1 MKSWRDLPGPAKAV
15 GIGIVGVVDAALDRD
30 PAAFEAAAGV
40 LTALPAEQSGLLLGA
55 LVRQLLEDGHVD
67 GLDED
72 DIRQVLSRCYQDAAG
87 WLAPREIDV
96 AVLVAVLSGAL
107 GIHEPGVTY
116 REIIG
121 PSGPGS
127 AGSRTGTDGWVDPE
141 LTGASVGAAVGA
153 AVGAGSGPSAPVL
166 DTVPSTG
173 QYCWHAALL
182 IADLLPAGRRS
193 MPPHLD
199 RAFHEI
205 AGSEA
210 MEMP

>member
-1 MKSWRDLPGPAKAV
+1 MKSWRDLPGPARA
-15 GIGIVGVVDAALDRD
+15 IGITVVAVVDAALDRD
-30 PAAFEAAAGV
+30 PAAFAAATGL

-55 LVRQLLEDGHVD
+55 VVRQLLEGGHVD

-72 DIRQVLSRCYQDAAG
+72 GIRQVLSRCYQAAAS
-87 WLAPREIDV
+87 WLPPAEIDV

-121 PSGPGS
+121 PATHGS
-127 AGSRTGTDGWVDPE
+127 AGGRAGVDDWIDPE
-141 LTGASVGAAVGA
+141 LPGGAVGSGRPSGTGGAALV
-153 AVGAGSGPSAPVL
+153 P
-166 DTVPSTG
+166 DTVPTTA

-193 MPPHLD
+193 LSVQLD
-199 RAFHEI
+199 RAFREI
-205 AGSEA
+205 AGAET